1 MPLDVRWL
9 LPPGAPAEKVADA
22 VQSFRVATGAK
33 VTGASTLL
41 MPLTGTHAGGDGD
54 ERLHQCGPLLC
65 DALGLG
71 RSSHVAE
78 SDVCAA
84 RGQPDEE
91 DPVYRRVAR

>member
-54 ERLHQCGPLLC
+54 ERLHQCGPLLVMPS
-65 DALGLG
+65 GSG
-71 RSSHVAE
+71 
-78 SDVCAA
+78 AA
-84 RGQPDEE
+84 AMSPNPTFAQLAASLTKKTLFT
-91 DPVYRRVAR
+91 VAR

>member
-54 ERLHQCGPLLC
+54 
-65 DALGLG
+65 
-71 RSSHVAE
+71 
-78 SDVCAA
+78 
-84 RGQPDEE
+84 
-91 DPVYRRVAR
+91 